1 MHFGRW
7 HDIADAAESAPS
19 GPGVFQVRL
28 RAGLIDY
35 PRGKSAMILYGA
47 AADLAA
53 AARALAEA
61 HPGRPWLVRF
71 SEDLSPDE
79 AGGCDAILDRL
90 LASFERRFGTRPT
103 LPR

>member
-7 HDIADAAESAPS
+7 HEIANAAESAPP
-19 GPGVFQVRL
+19 GPGLYQVRL
-28 RAGLIDY
+28 ESGLIDY

-53 AARALAEA
+53 EARGLSAA

-71 SEDLSPDE
+71 SEDLSAED
-79 AGGCDAILDRL
+79 AGDRHAILHRL
-90 LASFERRFGTRPT
+90 LASFERRFGAPPT